1 MLGITNQRYP
11 HAVRITRRSRP
22 QACVDDPFAD
32 VDEGEADP
40 IVIYDGVGR
49 SYTNTTTTGSN
60 KVESNKREISLPVR
74 FDEWGANMYP
84 LDGDEVEV
92 RMGSIVE
99 AGTVKDFEPDNN
111 RSIVYWEL
119 LRV

>member
-1 MLGITNQRYP
+1 MLEITNQRYP

-22 QACVDDPFAD
+22 QTCVDDPFAD
-32 VDEGEADP
+32 VDEGVGDS

-49 SYTNTTTTGSN
+49 SYANTTTTGSD
-60 KVESNKREISLPVR
+60 KVEDNKREISLPVR
-74 FDEWGANMYP
+74 FDEWEANMYP

-99 AGTVKDFEPDNN
+99 TGTVKDFEPDNN